1 MSVNRRTAIKQFLF
15 VSAGAAILPACFQD
29 DKGKSSVLLK
39 NFQLNGQQEKT
50 LEELTETIIP
60 ATTTPGAKAVY
71 AHLFVLKMV
80 DDCYKKE
87 EQQQFINGLE
97 QFEKAAAQKYG
108 QAFAKCSKTQREEM
122 VAGINGKKDIDPDLS
137 FFYERTKR
145 LTIQGYTNSRFY
157 LTNVQVYKMI
167 PGKYRGCVPA

>member
-15 VSAGAAILPACFQD
+15 VSAGVAVLPACFQD

-50 LEELTETIIP
+50 LEDLTEAIIP
-60 ATTTPGAKAVY
+60 GTTTPGAKAVY
-71 AHLFVLKMV
+71 AHLFVLKMM

-87 EQQQFINGLE
+87 DQQKFVKGLE
-97 QFEKAAAQKYG
+97 QFEKAALKKYSQPFAQ
-108 QAFAKCSKTQREEM
+108 CSKVQREALI
-122 VAGINGKKDIDPDLS
+122 AGINGKKDIDPDLS
-137 FFYERTKR
+137 FFYESTKR
-145 LTIQGYTNSRFY
+145 LTIQGYTSSKFY

-167 PGKYRGCVPA
+167 PGKYKGCVPA

>member
-1 MSVNRRTAIKQFLF
+1 MNVNRRTVIKQFLF

-60 ATTTPGAKAVY
+60 ATSTPGAKAVY
-71 AHLFVLKMV
+71 AHLFVLKMM
-80 DDCYKKE
+80 DDCYRKE
-87 EQQQFINGLE
+87 DQQKFIKGLG
-97 QFEKAAAQKYG
+97 QFEKAALQKYS
-108 QAFAKCSKTQREEM
+108 ASFAKCSKAQREEM

-137 FFYERTKR
+137 FFYENTKR
-145 LTIQGYTNSRFY
+145 LTIQGYTNSKFY

-167 PGKYRGCVPA
+167 PGRYKGCVPA